1 MIGAHVGNWEI
12 GVPFFDDYGKKIN
25 IVMYDAEHRRIK
37 EILEKNG
44 QDKDFKIIPVNE
56 DNLTH
61 VFRITE
67 ALNKKEYVCFQGDRY
82 LNKEK
87 LLTGTLLGQKAPFP
101 AGPFL
106 LGSRM
111 KVPVVFY
118 FAMREPG
125 RTYRFHF
132 IRTEPVIRTKE
143 KKAEIALLEQ
153 YTAALDQILKRH
165 PEKMS
170 ELLKEEKREQINK
183 EKIIWLLTELNHTTE
198 NEVLKRYLF
207 YNATESDDD
216 IVEINNRLQAE
227 IVNYIVYRNYGFNME
242 SHSFPNLDNE
252 VIRNMKITDK
262 KEMLQNARKHADEV
276 IQLINSQIYQLNKK
290 EKSQTE
296 GSVTKKENPVK
307 DDKQGNITE
316 KDISEN
322 PVRENIPSENGTS
335 RNKIED
341 FGKKIGGARKD
352 LWKDRGLDIVYSV
365 EVYKGDL
372 TDEKI

>member
-1 MIGAHVGNWEI
+1 MV
-12 GVPFFDDYGKKIN
+12 
-25 IVMYDAEHRRIK
+25 
-37 EILEKNG
+37 
-44 QDKDFKIIPVNE
+44 FKIGY
-56 DNLTH
+56 
-61 VFRITE
+61 VF
-67 ALNKKEYVCFQGDRY
+67 D
-82 LNKEK
+82 
-87 LLTGTLLGQKAPFP
+87 
-101 AGPFL
+101 
-106 LGSRM
+106 M
-111 KVPVVFY
+111 KQTN
-118 FAMREPG
+118 AS
-125 RTYRFHF
+125 
-132 IRTEPVIRTKE
+132 
-143 KKAEIALLEQ
+143 
-153 YTAALDQILKRH
+153 

-170 ELLKEEKREQINK
+170 ELLKEEKREQIDK

-296 GSVTKKENPVK
+296 GSVTETENPVK
-307 DDKQGNITE
+307 DDKQENITA

-341 FGKKIGGARKD
+341 FGKKIGGARNA
-352 LWKDRGLDIVYSV
+352 GSY
-365 EVYKGDL
+365 
-372 TDEKI
+372 

>member
-1 MIGAHVGNWEI
+1 M
-12 GVPFFDDYGKKIN
+12 
-25 IVMYDAEHRRIK
+25 
-37 EILEKNG
+37 
-44 QDKDFKIIPVNE
+44 
-56 DNLTH
+56 
-61 VFRITE
+61 
-67 ALNKKEYVCFQGDRY
+67 
-82 LNKEK
+82 
-87 LLTGTLLGQKAPFP
+87 
-101 AGPFL
+101 
-106 LGSRM
+106 
-111 KVPVVFY
+111 
-118 FAMREPG
+118 
-125 RTYRFHF
+125 
-132 IRTEPVIRTKE
+132 
-143 KKAEIALLEQ
+143 
-153 YTAALDQILKRH
+153 
-165 PEKMS
+165 
-170 ELLKEEKREQINK
+170 
-183 EKIIWLLTELNHTTE
+183 
-198 NEVLKRYLF
+198 LKRYLF

-307 DDKQGNITE
+307 DDKQENITE

-352 LWKDRGLDIVYSV
+352 LWKDRGLDI
-365 EVYKGDL
+365 
-372 TDEKI
+372 TDIQNMNAAEAAKYITKDNIWKNRII

>member
-1 MIGAHVGNWEI
+1 
-12 GVPFFDDYGKKIN
+12 
-25 IVMYDAEHRRIK
+25 
-37 EILEKNG
+37 
-44 QDKDFKIIPVNE
+44 
-56 DNLTH
+56 
-61 VFRITE
+61 
-67 ALNKKEYVCFQGDRY
+67 
-82 LNKEK
+82 
-87 LLTGTLLGQKAPFP
+87 
-101 AGPFL
+101 
-106 LGSRM
+106 
-111 KVPVVFY
+111 
-118 FAMREPG
+118 
-125 RTYRFHF
+125 
-132 IRTEPVIRTKE
+132 
-143 KKAEIALLEQ
+143 
-153 YTAALDQILKRH
+153 
-165 PEKMS
+165 MS

-296 GSVTKKENPVK
+296 GSVTETENPVK
-307 DDKQGNITE
+307 DDKQENITA

-352 LWKDRGLDIVYSV
+352 LWKDRGLDITDIQNMNAAEAAKYITKDNIWKKPDYMKLIQEGMPVHAAFFMKEVRNALPAKVVYSRNDV
-365 EVYKGDL
+365 TPEQIRKRQEDYIHLIQDVKEMLFEVK
-372 TDEKI
+372 TDPDINSFFFEFTRK